1 MAIGEIVL
9 GSFLQVLFDRLTSL
23 GLEYAQ
29 REGINTALLD
39 EWKGMLETI
48 NVVLEDAEDKQL
60 GGNRLVKLWLDDVRG
75 LAYDMEDLLDEFAIE
90 ATQVKSGAES
100 SASRDQ
106 NLNSWKFFS
115 WGQDG
120 SSGSNLNSCSFE
132 TKAQEISGR
141 LEKIVT
147 RKARLTLRENAADI
161 SNYTNKRLPSTS
173 LPETRFFGREKEEA
187 ELLEI
192 LIGEVGNSDA
202 GLSIVPIVGMGG
214 VGKTAMAQQLY
225 NDPKMDSHFK
235 RKAWVCVSDVFDVL
249 DITKTILQSITN
261 ESCEGNDLNRLQVK
275 LKDDLSGKK
284 FLVVLDD
291 VWNEKYGEWT
301 SLLKPFE
308 AGAKGSKII
317 ITTRNHSVVSITGAL
332 PYSLKEL
339 SVDNCTDLLAYHA
352 LEVRNFERHP
362 HLEIVGK
369 KIAEKCRGLP
379 LAAKILGG
387 LLRNK
392 ENPDEWEA
400 ILNNRIWNVASA
412 KNDEVLPALKLSYV
426 HLPSYLK
433 RCFTYCAVFP
443 KDYEFERDELVLLWI
458 TEGFLDGRKAKENI
472 LRSGRKYFDELVSR
486 SFFQQSNIDTSKFL
500 MHDLLNDLAK
510 SIADKTCFTY
520 RESRVEESQV
530 VSDEDDATFK
540 EKARYASFVSQYV
553 TSKSLRAYAT
563 MKVLRS
569 LMLLTIQFND
579 EEGIFISGKV
589 LHDLLTNLK
598 YLRVLSLC
606 HCNIVEVPNCVC
618 DLKHLRYLN
627 LSYTNIKRL
636 PESIGALC
644 KLQALILRGCQ
655 MLSMLPTSITKLV
668 RLQFLDIRDTGS
680 LKKMPLGMSN
690 LKNIIIFPKFVVGPE
705 KGSLL
710 KELKN
715 LQHLQGEL
723 FISELQ
729 KVEEVRDAVDANL
742 FGKRGLSNLFLDWGE
757 DFGNLHNGKC
767 EELVLDSLRPHTN
780 LERLSISHYGGA
792 RFPSWLDGLSYS
804 KIVSLCLRDC
814 PNVTW
819 LPPLGQLPSLREL
832 SLEGLH
838 AISTLGPEF
847 YGGKRPFS
855 SLTTL
860 KLEEM
865 LAWKDWSHCVGG
877 REEDVPFSRL
887 QHLVVRSCHSLVG
900 TLPGQLDLLKKLEIH
915 SCPHLNN
922 STKVI
927 CLPSLRELY
936 LKDCNKEILKI
947 FANLTSLISLK
958 IENLDELVCFDHG
971 FTSYLV
977 KLEKLYIKGCDKLN
991 YLWQE
996 GNETQNP
1003 TCLWYVGIDSCPQ
1016 FTSFV
1021 AGEGKM
1027 ELFCNLQKIELSNC
1041 ASLEKLPSKLYTLRH
1056 LRIENCPKI
1065 SRLITSQDD
1074 HSNNNSISQPEFLNM
1089 SECDSL
1095 ISFPFAIAKSLGS
1108 LTIDRCENL
1117 ISLPRCLH
1125 TLSHLTKLDIEKCP
1139 ALEIEN
1145 FPSLPITLVDLT
1157 LKFVPK
1163 MKSLPKE
1170 WHHLTSLQ
1178 LIDTVGC
1185 ENIKCLP
1192 EGGFP
1197 PNLLLFSIVACDN
1210 LKQPMREWGLPM
1222 LTSLTTLTI
1231 DGGCMGAEGDM
1242 VGFPSEEDD
1251 EDAWSLF
1258 FPSSLQLL
1266 GICNM
1271 RNMERLSNGLRNY
1284 LSSIEYL
1291 DISDCPKLRDLPED
1305 GLPPSLQHLYIWN
1318 CENLK
1323 DRCSKD
1329 TGDYWPL
1336 IQEIP
1341 LIEIDSVRIQ

>member
-1 MAIGEIVL
+1 M
-9 GSFLQVLFDRLTSL
+9 
-23 GLEYAQ
+23 AQ
-29 REGINTALLD
+29 R
-39 EWKGMLETI
+39 
-48 NVVLEDAEDKQL
+48 
-60 GGNRLVKLWLDDVRG
+60 
-75 LAYDMEDLLDEFAIE
+75 
-90 ATQVKSGAES
+90 
-100 SASRDQ
+100 
-106 NLNSWKFFS
+106 
-115 WGQDG
+115 
-120 SSGSNLNSCSFE
+120 
-132 TKAQEISGR
+132 
-141 LEKIVT
+141 
-147 RKARLTLRENAADI
+147 
-161 SNYTNKRLPSTS
+161 
-173 LPETRFFGREKEEA
+173 
-187 ELLEI
+187 
-192 LIGEVGNSDA
+192 
-202 GLSIVPIVGMGG
+202 
-214 VGKTAMAQQLY
+214 LY
-225 NDPKMDSHFK
+225 NDPKMSSYFE

-249 DITKTILQSITN
+249 HITKTILQSITGL
-261 ESCEGNDLNRLQVK
+261 SCEGKDLNWLQVK
-275 LKDDLSGKK
+275 LKDDLSERK

-317 ITTRNHSVVSITGAL
+317 ITTRNHSVVSITGAS

-352 LEVRNFERHP
+352 LEARNFERHP
-362 HLEIVGK
+362 HLQIVGK
-369 KIAEKCRGLP
+369 KIAEKCR
-379 LAAKILGG
+379 
-387 LLRNK
+387 
-392 ENPDEWEA
+392 
-400 ILNNRIWNVASA
+400 ASA

-510 SIADKTCFTY
+510 SIADKTCFTS
-520 RESRVEESQV
+520 RESLVEESQV

-540 EKARYASFVSQYV
+540 EKARCASFVSQCV

-579 EEGIFISGKV
+579 KKGIFISGKV

-723 FISELQ
+723 FIAELQ
-729 KVEEVRDAVDANL
+729 K
-742 FGKRGLSNLFLDWGE
+742 
-757 DFGNLHNGKC
+757 
-767 EELVLDSLRPHTN
+767 
-780 LERLSISHYGGA
+780 
-792 RFPSWLDGLSYS
+792 
-804 KIVSLCLRDC
+804 
-814 PNVTW
+814 
-819 LPPLGQLPSLREL
+819 
-832 SLEGLH
+832 
-838 AISTLGPEF
+838 
-847 YGGKRPFS
+847 
-855 SLTTL
+855 
-860 KLEEM
+860 
-865 LAWKDWSHCVGG
+865 
-877 REEDVPFSRL
+877 
-887 QHLVVRSCHSLVG
+887 HLVVRSCHSLVG
-900 TLPGQLDLLKKLEIH
+900 TLPGQLDLLRKLEIH

-927 CLPSLRELY
+927 CLPSLCELY

-958 IENLDELVCFDHG
+958 IENLVELVCFDHG

-977 KLEKLYIKGCDKLN
+977 KLKELYIRQCDKLN
-991 YLWQE
+991 YLWQN
-996 GNETQNP
+996 GNEMQNLA
-1003 TCLWYVGIDSCPQ
+1003 CLQSVAIDSCPQ

-1021 AGEGKM
+1021 ARDGEMELSCNLEKM
-1027 ELFCNLQKIELSNC
+1027 ELRNC
-1041 ASLEKLPSKLYTLRH
+1041 TSLEKLPSKLYTLRH

-1065 SRLITSQDD
+1065 SRIITSQDD

-1095 ISFPFAIAKSLGS
+1095 ISFPFAIAESLGS

-1117 ISLPRCLH
+1117 ISLPRCLL
-1125 TLSHLTKLDIEKCP
+1125 TLSHLTKLDIQECP

-1145 FPSLPITLVDLT
+1145 FPSLPITLMHLT
-1157 LKFVPK
+1157 LVHVPK

-1170 WHHLTSLQ
+1170 WHHLMSL
-1178 LIDTVGC
+1178 
-1185 ENIKCLP
+1185 
-1192 EGGFP
+1192 
-1197 PNLLLFSIVACDN
+1197 
-1210 LKQPMREWGLPM
+1210 W
-1222 LTSLTTLTI
+1222 
-1231 DGGCMGAEGDM
+1231 
-1242 VGFPSEEDD
+1242 
-1251 EDAWSLF
+1251 
-1258 FPSSLQLL
+1258 
-1266 GICNM
+1266 
-1271 RNMERLSNGLRNY
+1271 NMERLSNGLRNH
-1284 LSSIEYL
+1284 LSSLESLEIVN
-1291 DISDCPKLRDLPED
+1291 CPKLRDLPED
-1305 GLPPSLQHLYIWN
+1305 DLPPSLQELYIER
-1318 CENLK
+1318 CEILR

-1341 LIEIDSVRIQ
+1341 YIEIDDVRIQ